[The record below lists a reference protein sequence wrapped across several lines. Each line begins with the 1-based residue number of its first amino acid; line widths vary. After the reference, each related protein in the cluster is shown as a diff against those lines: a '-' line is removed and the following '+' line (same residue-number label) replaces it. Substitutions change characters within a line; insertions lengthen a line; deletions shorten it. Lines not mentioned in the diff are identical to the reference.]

1 MTKLTIVLCYINIQ
15 FTGWQLFLNAIGAVV
30 LWNVTNL
37 YLRKLV
43 IRGYR
48 LVVIAIVVNSSL
60 CTGYYSIRRLLCDFR
75 FWAKENWCSS
85 PLITN

>member
-1 MTKLTIVLCYINIQ
+1 MIKFEIMTKLACSVLNFQY
-15 FTGWQLFLNAIGAVV
+15 TGWKLFLNAIGAVV

-43 IRGYR
+43 IQGYK
-48 LVVIAIVVNSSL
+48 LVIAIVVNSYL

-75 FWAKENWCSS
+75 FWAKEH
-85 PLITN
+85 